1 MKLESIVEAAIAERA
16 NKPDA
21 PAETETPKEG

>member
-1 MKLESIVEAAIAERA
+1 MKLESIVEAAIAARDNA
-16 NKPDA
+16 PDT